1 MRKPTTPTVQLPAK
15 LAQRALLRAREEV
28 DAGCQ
33 LLRTGATGMV
43 ALVLPDRLLDRPET
57 PELELRL
64 AAIARHP
71 RLRGHVTEAGE
82 LLADA
87 ARRAIGGSLASR
99 TVRRVEP
106 GLSPRARR
114 RRAENVAPLRP
125 ALH

>member
-1 MRKPTTPTVQLPAK
+1 MRESTTPTVRVPAK
-15 LAQRALLRAREEV
+15 LAQRALLRARQEV
-28 DAGCQ
+28 DPGCQ
-33 LLRTGATGMV
+33 LLMTGATGMV

-64 AAIARHP
+64 AAIVRHLS
-71 RLRGHVTEAGE
+71 LRGHVTEAGE

-106 GLSPRARR
+106 GLSPRARP
-114 RRAENVAPLRP
+114 RRAGNVAPLRA
-125 ALH
+125 ALR